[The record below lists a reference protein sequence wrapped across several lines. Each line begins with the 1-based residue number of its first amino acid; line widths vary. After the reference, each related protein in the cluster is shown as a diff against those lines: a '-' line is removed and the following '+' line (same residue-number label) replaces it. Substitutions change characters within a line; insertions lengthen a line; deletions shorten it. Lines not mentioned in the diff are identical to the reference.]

1 LFAIFSSFLKIF
13 FGLILNVILV
23 GAPVV
28 SHESDQVEVPPN
40 HAMGDADWVHEGS
53 KWKCKINGCTNAYAT
68 KWLFRQH
75 LDNKHGLRMELGKSG
90 CPFTRVGGLRQQ
102 NHYAMNARI
111 LSNPHGR
118 QKQSEKKAL
127 DRAKKKAKL
136 EWDEL
141 QAQAQQMEQV
151 KRPLLVRLAF
161 EILLGI
167 IGIPTWGVGFIP
179 QSAWACLEKDEN
191 LVETIRASRVAY
203 AKPLKLA
210 WGAWNWTLE
219 SNKCNRVKEM
229 DAISK
234 YHDSKII
241 HGRYI
246 SIFFFQ
252 F

>member
-1 LFAIFSSFLKIF
+1 M
-13 FGLILNVILV
+13 ILNVILV

-40 HAMGDADWVHEGS
+40 HAMEDADWVHEGS
-53 KWKCKINGCTNAYAT
+53 KWKCKINVCTNAYAAN
-68 KWLFRQH
+68 WLLRQH

-90 CPFTRVGGLRQQ
+90 HPSTHVGGPRQQ
-102 NHYAMNARI
+102 NHHAMNARI
-111 LSNPHGR
+111 LSNPHAR
-118 QKQSEKKAL
+118 QKRNEKKAL
-127 DRAKKKAKL
+127 DRVKKKAEL

-151 KRPLLVRLAF
+151 KRPLLVRLAS

-179 QSAWACLEKDEN
+179 QSAWARLEKAEN

-210 WGAWNWTLE
+210 WGARNWTLE
-219 SNKCNRVKEM
+219 SNKCN
-229 DAISK
+229 
-234 YHDSKII
+234 
-241 HGRYI
+241 
-246 SIFFFQ
+246 
-252 F
+252 